1 MNGAGVRTQ
10 ASTHPQSYHSREI
23 CCVRRSCASL
33 RSHRSSTFTN
43 MQSIID
49 PAQVARS
56 LTEFWSPR
64 VLASVDDY
72 YVKVAKLQ
80 GTFDWHA
87 HDAEDELFMV
97 LAGQLTIKMEHA
109 SVTLSPGEIFVVPK
123 GVRHCP
129 VAEQECHVLLFER
142 NTTKHTGNELTERT
156 RTIAEQLRP
165 IA

>member
-1 MNGAGVRTQ
+1 MEN
-10 ASTHPQSYHSREI
+10 
-23 CCVRRSCASL
+23 
-33 RSHRSSTFTN
+33 RSSRPGDCN
-43 MQSIID
+43 REPALLDMDSVID
-49 PAQVARS
+49 PAQIARS
-56 LTEFWSPR
+56 LTELWSPR

-72 YVKVAKLQ
+72 YVKVAKVQ

-87 HDAEDELFMV
+87 HDTEDELFLV

-109 SVTLSPGEIFVVPK
+109 SVTLSPGQLFVVPK
-123 GVRHCP
+123 GIRHCP

-156 RTIAEQLRP
+156 RTVAEQLRP